1 MSEPSKRAQKVRRS
15 TGEDAENMLIK
26 AALQIHDLKRFPD

>member
-1 MSEPSKRAQKVRRS
+1 MSEPSKRAQKVRS